1 MIRRSNGFSLT
12 ELMVVIAII
21 GLTAAAATPN
31 MIDWLSRR
39 KQSTSA
45 RDVLTTMEF
54 ARSLAI
60 RRNGTATVTIV
71 GSNVVTV
78 QLTANGATTEQRR
91 TQLAA
96 GVRLVQPGTGAL
108 GTSFSFN
115 NQGIPSAAGELLVR
129 DGKHADKSIQ
139 VRTGGNVRI
148 IG

>member
-1 MIRRSNGFSLT
+1 MMRRNSGFSLT

-21 GLTAAAATPN
+21 GLTAAIATPN

-45 RDVLTTMEF
+45 RDVLSTMEF
-54 ARSLAI
+54 ARAIAI

-71 GSNVVTV
+71 GNNVVTV
-78 QLTANGATTEQRR
+78 QLTANGSTTQQRR

-96 GVRLVQPGTGAL
+96 GVRLVQPASGAL

-115 NQGIPSAAGELLVR
+115 NQGIPSATGDLLVR